1 MLKNLYIAT
10 AAPRSGKS
18 LVVLG
23 IMELLS
29 RRVEKLG
36 FFRPVIVRSDAPDND
51 IELVRQRYQL
61 SHPYESLYAM
71 THDEATALITAD
83 RSEEFVTR
91 VYSKYKALERE
102 CDFVVCEG
110 TDLTGFAAALEF
122 DFNALIANQIG
133 APVLVVANG
142 LNKSTAEMRNLASL
156 ARESFED
163 ERCTILATLIN
174 RVPPQMLTQV
184 KLEFRYAWPHAD
196 PVYFLPEEE
205 SLEMPSIGQIALA
218 LGAYPLHGTEGN
230 LDRLVRSYKVAAME
244 LANFLGHIEE
254 GCLVITPG
262 DRSDLVIGTL
272 AAFHSSSHPKPAGII
287 LTGGFK
293 PNADVRALIEGLG
306 QAAVPIFCVDAAT
319 FVTATQVSNIIGT
332 ITPGNDGKIATALGV
347 FENHV
352 DLPEIEKRIEI
363 TRSTHVTP
371 IMFQYELVERAKAN
385 RQRIV
390 LPEGKDER
398 ILQAASILLQ
408 RDVVDITIL
417 GDAVDI
423 QNNASILGLDLD
435 QATLINP
442 ADAPQLADY
451 SHAYY
456 ELRKH
461 KGITEEQA
469 HDALLDVSY
478 FGTMM
483 VYQDAADAMVSGAA
497 HTTGHTIR
505 PAFEFIKMRPGRNVV
520 SSVFFMCLEDRVL
533 VYGDCAV
540 NPNPNPE
547 QLADIAIASAETAQ
561 TFGVDPLVAMLSYSS
576 GSSGKGADVD
586 KVREA
591 TRIARDLRPD
601 LKIEGPIQYDA
612 AVDLGVGRQKM
623 PESEVAGR
631 ATVFIFPD
639 LNTGNNTYKA
649 VQRSANAIAI
659 GPVLQGLRKPVNDLS
674 RGCTVPDIVNTVA
687 ITAIQAQNQT

>member
-18 LVVLG
+18 LIVLG

-36 FFRPVIVRSDAPDND
+36 FFRPVIVRSQTRDND

-61 SHPYESLYAM
+61 AHPYESHYAM

-83 RSEEFVTR
+83 RSDEFVTR
-91 VYSKYKALERE
+91 VYAKYKALERE

-142 LNKSTAEMRNLASL
+142 LSKSTGEMHNLASL
-156 ARESFED
+156 ARESFEA
-163 ERCTILATLIN
+163 EHCAILATMIN
-174 RVPPQMLTQV
+174 RVPPQKLTQV

-196 PVYFLPEEE
+196 PVYFLPEDE
-205 SLEMPSIGQIALA
+205 SLEKPTMGQIALA

-272 AAFHSSSHPKPAGII
+272 AAFHSSSHPKAAGII

-293 PNADVRALIEGLG
+293 PNRDVRALIEGLG
-306 QAAVPIFCVDAAT
+306 QAAVPIFCVESAT
-319 FVTATQVSNIIGT
+319 FATATQVSNIIGT
-332 ITPGNDGKIATALGV
+332 ITPGNDGKIATALGL

-390 LPEGKDER
+390 LPESKDER

-408 RDVVDITIL
+408 RDVVDVTLL
-417 GDAVDI
+417 GDPAEI
-423 QNNASILGLDLD
+423 QNSAGILGLDLD
-435 QATLINP
+435 QATIINP
-442 ADAPQLADY
+442 ADSPQLADY
-451 SHAYY
+451 AQTYY

-461 KGITEEQA
+461 KGVTEEQA
-469 HDALLDVSY
+469 RDVMLDVSY
-478 FGTMM
+478 YGTMM

-505 PAFEFIKMRPGRNVV
+505 PAFEFVKMRPGRKVV

-540 NPNPNPE
+540 NPNPDPE

-561 TFGVDPLVAMLSYSS
+561 TFGVDPFIAMLSYSS
-576 GSSGKGADVD
+576 GSSGKGEDVD

-591 TRIARDLRPD
+591 TRIARNLRPD

-674 RGCTVPDIVNTVA
+674 RGCTVPDIVNTVV
-687 ITAIQAQNQT
+687 ITAIQAQNQA